1 VGKKTQKSDTA
12 QLDELR
18 ELVAESDGAGN
29 GAPAKRTD
37 RRSLLKMAGAAAL
50 GAAGMA
56 AVKVIPAAAATGGN
70 FILGCNNAATTQTSL
85 DTTGAILANVFTTG
99 TANTY
104 GFWGGG
110 NSGSGEIGVFGQSKT
125 GTGTG
130 VQGTTDSG
138 NGVIGSASGTGT
150 GVLGTASSG
159 HGVSGTA
166 STGVG
171 TGGAASGAGTGVVG
185 TAGAGGIGVNG
196 AGSTG
201 YGGLFTSTTGYDLAA
216 GFAALGA
223 SVGSGR
229 LGMIGREDVGANA
242 PNIAPTFFVTS
253 TGHFTFEHEFVRGRD
268 SSIWATRFG
277 TSGTNQSRWK
287 RINAVRV
294 DSADGTGA
302 VYAPFRV
309 YDSRAGSAPK
319 KAIGS
324 TTTVPIA
331 GQGTGTSAIP
341 ANAVAVMGNLTA
353 TAYTAPGFLQLS
365 PNGIAVT
372 TSSVNFITGQAAIAN
387 SFIVGL
393 AGGAVQ
399 VKVAGSAT
407 HFIID
412 ITGYIE

>member
-1 VGKKTQKSDTA
+1 VGKKTRTPDNA

-29 GAPAKRTD
+29 GAPVKRTD

-56 AVKVIPAAAATGGN
+56 AVKVMPAAAATGGN
-70 FILGCNNAATTQTSL
+70 MIIGCNNAATTMTSL
-85 DTTGAILANVFTTG
+85 DSTGAIVANLFANG
-99 TANTY
+99 SANTY
-104 GFWGGG
+104 GVWAGG
-110 NSGSGEIGVFGQSKT
+110 NSGAGEIGVFGQSKS

-138 NGVIGSASGTGT
+138 TGVIGSASGTGS

-166 STGVG
+166 STGIG
-171 TGGAASGAGTGVVG
+171 TSGAASGTGTGVVG

-201 YGGLFTSTTGYDLAA
+201 YGGLFTSTTGYDVAA
-216 GFAALGA
+216 GYAALGA

-229 LGMIGREDVGANA
+229 LGMIGREDVAANA

-268 SSIWATRFG
+268 SSIWATRFA

-294 DSADGTGA
+294 DTSDGTGA
-302 VYAPFRV
+302 PFAPFRV
-309 YDSRAGSAPK
+309 FDTRSGAI
-319 KAIGS
+319 KAAGS
-324 TTTVPIA
+324 TTVVPVA
-331 GQGTGTSAIP
+331 GHGTGASSIP
-341 ANAVAVMGNLTA
+341 AGAVAVIGNLTA
-353 TAYTAPGFLQLS
+353 TDYTGSGFLS
-365 PNGIAVT
+365 IAPAGVT
-372 TSSVNFITGQAAIAN
+372 VGTSAVNFITGQAAIAN
-387 SFIVGL
+387 GFIVGL
-393 AGGAVQ
+393 SGGNLQ
-399 VKVAGSAT
+399 VKVAGHSS
-407 HFIID
+407 HFLVD